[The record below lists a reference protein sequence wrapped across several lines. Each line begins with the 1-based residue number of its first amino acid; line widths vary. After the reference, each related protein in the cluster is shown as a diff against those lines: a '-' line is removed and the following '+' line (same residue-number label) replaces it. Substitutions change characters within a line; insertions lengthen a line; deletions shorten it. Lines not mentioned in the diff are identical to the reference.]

1 MGIMD
6 DACWY
11 DDESTV
17 NAPMGWFP
25 GPGSSSG
32 IEGPEMAHPAGDMN
46 DKGESPLSCLPIRAP
61 AAQDHT
67 VLVRHETHVGSRGFP
82 QFAEAGAAVGA
93 PEQNGPAL
101 CSGTAP
107 AMHRSQLSGRVRRCE
122 ACTCAQVAAETGLRA
137 WRFESASRP
146 RTFLIGHAMLGA
158 SHRDCVEAFG
168 AISDTSRTTHLALP
182 TAFQRGRPPVG
193 SRSRSLPP

>member
-1 MGIMD
+1 
-6 DACWY
+6 
-11 DDESTV
+11 
-17 NAPMGWFP
+17 
-25 GPGSSSG
+25 
-32 IEGPEMAHPAGDMN
+32 MN
-46 DKGESPLSCLPIRAP
+46 DKGERPRDVCRSEHLRLRA
-61 AAQDHT
+61 T
-67 VLVRHETHVGSRGFP
+67 LCWSGTKRMRGAEVFHI
-82 QFAEAGAAVGA
+82 FAEAGAAVGA

-158 SHRDCVEAFG
+158 SHRDCVEEFG
-168 AISDTSRTTHLALP
+168 AISDTGRTTHWALP

-193 SRSRSLPP
+193 SRFRSRSLPP